1 LGWLTRQPTQAR
13 STRLSNISGSIEV
26 SMEFKT
32 AFTATKSRTLTI
44 PFVGMPTVR
53 TLLRSVPGIHKES
66 VLSQRLCLISDKLF
80 KLVERPTIE
89 FEVELLAS
97 ALLDS
102 DLAQVFKSKH
112 GILRVHYLLRY
123 AVVHIS
129 RKPSLTARKT
139 LELAFGR
146 WSAFGLQLF
155 AKIGIFRTPVLDL
168 LGVEEP
174 IIRTDSNIDYSPIY
188 SKNYKTSNLLWIMMF
203 KRYMEVKHLISTII
217 RDSRGLNGPAKIIFV
232 SWRNKECGLNPSFG
246 RSNGSNTMHKVYGNN
261 SLVISHCRERFS
273 LRKDL
278 AFNSFQGFA
287 STVSGALN
295 QRGR

>member
-1 LGWLTRQPTQAR
+1 
-13 STRLSNISGSIEV
+13 
-26 SMEFKT
+26 
-32 AFTATKSRTLTI
+32 
-44 PFVGMPTVR
+44 
-53 TLLRSVPGIHKES
+53 
-66 VLSQRLCLISDKLF
+66 
-80 KLVERPTIE
+80 
-89 FEVELLAS
+89 
-97 ALLDS
+97 
-102 DLAQVFKSKH
+102 
-112 GILRVHYLLRY
+112 
-123 AVVHIS
+123 VVHIS

-174 IIRTDSNIDYSPIY
+174 IIRADRNIDYTPIY
-188 SKNYKTSNLLWIMMF
+188 SKNYKISDLLGIMMF

-217 RDSRGLNGPAKIIFV
+217 RDSRGLNCPTKIIFV

-287 STVSGALN
+287 GTISGALN
-295 QRGR
+295 